1 MRLIKLTHNGG
12 RYMLD
17 FLFVAVVIGLIYFWW
32 TKRNSVKTV
41 STDELKRKI
50 AEERNIQLL
59 DVREPQEYRG
69 GHIKQAKN
77 VPLSGFGNASAQ
89 YPKDKD
95 RPVYVICQSGMRSQR
110 AAAMLQK
117 AGYTD
122 VYSVKGGMSF
132 WRG

>member
-1 MRLIKLTHNGG
+1 
-12 RYMLD
+12 MLD
-17 FLFVAVVIGLIYFWW
+17 FLFVAVIIGIVYFWW
-32 TKRNSVKTV
+32 SRRNNVKTV
-41 STDELKRKI
+41 STDDLKRRI

-59 DVREPQEYRG
+59 DVREPHEYRG

-77 VPLSGFGNASAQ
+77 VPLSGFGNAQSK
-89 YPKDKD
+89 YPKDKE

-110 AAAMLQK
+110 AAAMLK
-117 AGYTD
+117 SAGYTD

>member
-1 MRLIKLTHNGG
+1 
-12 RYMLD
+12 MLD
-17 FLFVAVVIGLIYFWW
+17 FLFVAVVIGLIYFWR
-32 TKRNSVKTV
+32 TKRNGTKTV

-59 DVREPQEYRG
+59 DVREPHEYKG

-89 YPKDKD
+89 YPKDKA

-110 AAAMLQK
+110 AAAMLK
-117 AGYTD
+117 SAGYTD
-122 VYSVKGGMSF
+122 VYSVKGGMNF
-132 WRG
+132 WRGS

>member
-1 MRLIKLTHNGG
+1 
-12 RYMLD
+12 MLD
-17 FLFVAVVIGLIYFWW
+17 FLFVAVVIGLIYVWW
-32 TKRNSVKTV
+32 SKRNSVKTV
-41 STDELKRKI
+41 STDELKLKI

-77 VPLSGFGNASAQ
+77 VPLSGFGNANAQ
-89 YPKDKD
+89 YPKQKD

-110 AAAMLQK
+110 AAVMLQN

-132 WRG
+132 WRES

>member
-1 MRLIKLTHNGG
+1 MF
-12 RYMLD
+12 D
-17 FLFVAVVIGLIYFWW
+17 FLFVAVLVVGAYFWW
-32 TKRNSVKTV
+32 SSRNKVKTV
-41 STDELKRKI
+41 TTDELRRKI
-50 AEERNIQLL
+50 AEDRNVQLL
-59 DVREPQEYRG
+59 DVREPHEYRG

-77 VPLSGFGNASAQ
+77 VPLSSFANATSS
-89 YPKDKD
+89 YPKDKE

-117 AGYTD
+117 AGYEN